1 MKYTKPERLEIGR
14 RVYEGELTRYQA
26 AEEYDINDN
35 TVRSYMRMYR
45 DIHGLPAKR
54 STKSAGSA
62 VIAHKPCI
70 PEYAEYA
77 DMTKEELIRELV
89 NARITEARL
98 KKGYEVKGDGAEKV
112 FMPLDSKNTK

>member
-14 RVYEGELTRYQA
+14 RVYYGELTRYQA

-45 DIHGLPAKR
+45 DLHGLPAK
-54 STKSAGSA
+54 SSSKTAGDA
-62 VIAHKPCI
+62 VVIQKPCI

-89 NARITEARL
+89 KTRITEARL

-112 FMPLDSKNTK
+112 FMPLDSKNTR